1 MNIKEIDY
9 KENAKIS
16 AEMLD
21 KYTKNKKP
29 EALDILR
36 KKISFVLEDEGQIV
50 SRLTGSISFNGLHI
64 ELFITDSNT
73 RGKGYGTEIF
83 KFVEEL
89 AREKGYHYI
98 VLETMSFNA
107 PRFYI
112 NRGFEIIK
120 KVDNTPIEGES
131 FYFMFKSLR

>member
-1 MNIKEIDY
+1 MNIKEIGY

-89 AREKGYHYI
+89 AREKGCHYI

>member
-36 KKISFVLEDEGQIV
+36 QK
-50 SRLTGSISFNGLHI
+50 
-64 ELFITDSNT
+64 
-73 RGKGYGTEIF
+73 
-83 KFVEEL
+83 
-89 AREKGYHYI
+89 
-98 VLETMSFNA
+98 
-107 PRFYI
+107 
-112 NRGFEIIK
+112 
-120 KVDNTPIEGES
+120 
-131 FYFMFKSLR
+131 